1 MPYCW
6 KCGNELKE
14 DAKFCQKCGAP
25 VSRRIR
31 REKEPDWWE

>member
-14 DAKFCQKCGAP
+14 DAKFCDKCGAP
-25 VSRRIR
+25 VGGRVRAKR
-31 REKEPDWWE
+31 DWWE